1 MRITQTVVQGVN
13 IIEVAYYRASN
24 LTAHYGFHNKI
35 YFIRDQYTTGVWK
48 IKYKNQIRISNNL

>member
-24 LTAHYGFHNKI
+24 LIAHYGFTNKI
-35 YFIRDQYTTGVWK
+35 FFIRDKYTTGVWK
-48 IKYKNQIRISNNL
+48 IKYKNQ